1 MQVAGAAGR
10 PIAVP
15 LVVGVTGHRDLVDE
29 DVAALTACVE
39 RVLTEIA
46 DRVPHT
52 PLVLLSPLAAGADTL
67 VAEIALRRGLDVVG
81 CLPMP
86 VDDYRADFTEDE
98 YRRFTAVL
106 ARCTRVHLVGHVP
119 SDAADRNA
127 CYEAADAYLARNS
140 DLLLALWDGVESD
153 NAAGTSAVVRM
164 RLHGT
169 AASKIALLEP
179 LDAGSVYWIATRRR
193 SKPATGGAA
202 GDELLYPDPAHGEGD
217 TAAAEQAANERLDVL
232 NRDLATAAVSAGGA
246 DPGTGVLAAV
256 DGIANALQRRS
267 LAVGRLLYILAFFAA
282 SAQIVLRDDTWSTV
296 GKIALL
302 AVALAVLLVAR
313 RADVDGRYED
323 YRALA
328 EGLRVADAWR
338 RAGIRAPVDRFYLR
352 MQAGELQW
360 IRRAL
365 RSIALRAPDEPVADP
380 RPALGGWIAHQEDY
394 YRGAALRE
402 RTRQRGCDRW
412 AYVLTILN
420 LCAGALVAGL
430 LVVSYPPVKAFV
442 AQHAEIMHGLLPVF
456 IAWAALSAGLLWS
469 YANERRF
476 AESARRY
483 ERMHLLYARARRRLD
498 QAAGNELALE
508 LGRESL
514 AEHADWLLTRR
525 AQPVSVFKG

>member
-1 MQVAGAAGR
+1 VQVAGAAGR

-46 DRVPHT
+46 GRMPHT

-67 VAEIALRRGLDVVG
+67 VAEIALCRGLDVVA

-86 VDDYRADFTEDE
+86 VEDYRADFDDDE
-98 YRRFTAVL
+98 YRRFAAVL
-106 ARCTRVHLVGHVP
+106 AGCTRVHVLGRAP
-119 SDAADRNA
+119 RDAADRDA

-153 NAAGTSAVVRM
+153 NAAGTSAVVRT

-179 LDAGSVYWIATRRR
+179 LDTGSVYWIATRRR
-193 SKPATGGAA
+193 SKPGTGGAV
-202 GDELLYPDPAHGEGD
+202 GVELLYPDTAGGEGD
-217 TAAAEQAANERLDVL
+217 TAAAEQAANERLDAL
-232 NRDLATAAVSAGGA
+232 NRDLATAAVSAA
-246 DPGTGVLAAV
+246 DPGTAVLAAV

-267 LAVGRLLYILAFFAA
+267 LAVGRLLYVLAFFAA

-296 GKIALL
+296 GKIVLL
-302 AVALAVLLVAR
+302 GVALAVLIVAR
-313 RADVDGRYED
+313 TADVDGRYED

-402 RTRQRGCDRW
+402 RRRQRRCDRW
-412 AYVLTILN
+412 ANVLTILN

-430 LVVSYPPVKAFV
+430 LVAPYPPVKAFV
-442 AQHAEIMHGLLPVF
+442 AQHAETLHGILPVF

-498 QAAGNELALE
+498 QTAGDDLALE

-525 AQPVSVFKG
+525 ARPVSVFKG

>member
-1 MQVAGAAGR
+1 VPVAGAAAR

-29 DVAALTACVE
+29 DVSALTVCVE
-39 RVLTEIA
+39 AVLTEIA
-46 DRVPHT
+46 GRVPHT

-67 VAEIALRRGLDVVG
+67 VAEIALRRGLGVVG

-86 VDDYRADFTEDE
+86 VEDYRADFTDDE
-98 YRRFTAVL
+98 YRRFAAVL
-106 ARCTRVHLVGHVP
+106 AGCTRVHVVSGAP
-119 SDAADRNA
+119 RDAADRNA
-127 CYEAADAYLARNS
+127 CYAAADAYLARNS
-140 DLLLALWDGVESD
+140 DLLLALWDGVASD
-153 NAAGTSAVVRM
+153 NAAGTAAVVQN

-169 AASKIALLEP
+169 AASQTALLEP

-193 SKPATGGAA
+193 TSPSAA
-202 GDELLYPDPAHGEGD
+202 LDVRVERLYPDPAHDEGD
-217 TAAAEQAANERLDVL
+217 TASAERAANERLDVL
-232 NRDLATAAVSAGGA
+232 NRDLATASAARDA
-246 DPGTGVLAAV
+246 DSDAALLGAV
-256 DGIANALQRRS
+256 DGVANALQGRS
-267 LAVGRLLYILAFFAA
+267 LAVGKMLYILAFVAA
-282 SAQIVLRDDTWSTV
+282 SAQIALNDGTWSTV
-296 GKIALL
+296 GKIVLL
-302 AVALAVLLVAR
+302 GVALAVLLAAR

-323 YRALA
+323 YRALG

-338 RAGIRAPVDRFYLR
+338 RAGIRASVDRFYLR

-365 RSIALRAPDEPVADP
+365 RAVALRVPDEPVTDP
-380 RPALGGWIAHQEDY
+380 RPALARWIADQEDY

-402 RTRQRGCDRW
+402 RARQRRCDRW
-412 AYVLTILN
+412 ASGLTLLN
-420 LCAGALVAGL
+420 LCAAALVALL
-430 LVVSYPPVKAFV
+430 LVVPYPPIKAVVSQYTQF
-442 AQHAEIMHGLLPVF
+442 MHGILPVF

-483 ERMHLLYARARRRLD
+483 GRMQLLYARAQRRLD
-498 QAAGNELALE
+498 QAAGQELALE

-525 AQPVSVFKG
+525 AQPVSVFKA

>member
-1 MQVAGAAGR
+1 VPVAGAAAR

-29 DVAALTACVE
+29 DVPALTACVE
-39 RVLTEIA
+39 AVLSEIA
-46 DRVPHT
+46 GRVPHT

-67 VAEIALRRGLDVVG
+67 VAEIALRRGLEVVG

-86 VDDYRADFTEDE
+86 VEDYRADFDDDE
-98 YRRFTAVL
+98 YRRFAAVL
-106 ARCTRVHLVGHVP
+106 AVCARVHVLGHSP
-119 SDAADRNA
+119 RDAADRDA

-153 NAAGTSAVVRM
+153 NAAGTSAVVRT

-193 SKPATGGAA
+193 SKPGTGGDVRVEA
-202 GDELLYPDPAHGEGD
+202 LYPDPAQAEGD

-232 NRDLATAAVSAGGA
+232 NRDLATAAGSAG
-246 DPGTGVLAAV
+246 DPGTAVLAAV
-256 DGIANALQRRS
+256 DGIANTLQRRS
-267 LAVGRLLYILAFFAA
+267 LAVDRLLYVLAFLAA
-282 SAQIVLRDDTWSTV
+282 SAQIMLRDDTWSTV

-302 AVALAVLLVAR
+302 GVALAVLLFAR

-365 RSIALRAPDEPVADP
+365 RSIALRTPDETVADP

-402 RTRQRGCDRW
+402 RTRQRRCDRW
-412 AYVLTILN
+412 AYALTMLN
-420 LCAGALVAGL
+420 LCAGALVAAL
-430 LVVSYPPVKAFV
+430 LVVPYAPIKAFV
-442 AQHAEIMHGLLPVF
+442 TEHAAIMHGILPVF

-483 ERMHLLYARARRRLD
+483 GRMHLLYARAHRRLD
-498 QAAGNELALE
+498 RTAGDELALE

-525 AQPVSVFKG
+525 ARPASVFKA